1 MPLRNPGVEL
11 ADGGDLLSSDA
22 APVPRASP
30 AFNRLPNRAVPVWRT
45 AGVTLVEIMVVVGI
59 VALLAAVAVP
69 SYRQY
74 TIRAHRTEA
83 MAALLRLA
91 TNQERFYLQNN
102 EYTLDPE
109 ALGFPAGLS
118 EQGVYTL
125 EIGTNMGVTVDW
137 FAIARPTPGGGRNS
151 IDQTPDT
158 ECTAFTLTSA
168 GVRTA
173 TPLPNGANDRCW

>member
-1 MPLRNPGVEL
+1 MIPLRSPRVEL
-11 ADGGDLLSSDA
+11 SDRHAPPVRNA
-22 APVPRASP
+22 AP
-30 AFNRLPNRAVPVWRT
+30 NRKGPPFRVALVGRS

-83 MAALLRLA
+83 KAALLRLA
-91 TNQERFYLQNN
+91 TNQERFYLQNKQ
-102 EYTLDPE
+102 YSLDPA
-109 ALGFPAGLS
+109 ALGFPGGLS

-125 EIGTNMGVTVDW
+125 EIQTDAGVTLDW
-137 FAIARPTPGGGRNS
+137 FATARPTPGGGRHGV
-151 IDQTPDT
+151 DQTADS
-158 ECTAFTLTSA
+158 ECTSFTLSSA

-173 TPLPNGANDRCW
+173 TPSANGENDRCW

>member
-1 MPLRNPGVEL
+1 MNAGLRR
-11 ADGGDLLSSDA
+11 
-22 APVPRASP
+22 RA
-30 AFNRLPNRAVPVWRT
+30 

-83 MAALLRLA
+83 KAALLRLA
-91 TNQERFYLQNN
+91 ANQERFYFQNN
-102 EYTLDPE
+102 QYSLDPE
-109 ALGFPAGLS
+109 ALGFADGLS

-125 EIGTNMGVTVDW
+125 VIDTDAGVTQDW
-137 FAIARPTPGGGRNS
+137 FATATPTPGGGRNG
-151 IDQTPDT
+151 IDQTVDT
-158 ECTAFTLTSA
+158 ECTSFTLTSA
-168 GVRTA
+168 GIRTA

>member
-1 MPLRNPGVEL
+1 MPG
-11 ADGGDLLSSDA
+11 
-22 APVPRASP
+22 RA
-30 AFNRLPNRAVPVWRT
+30 

-59 VALLAAVAVP
+59 VALLTAVAVP

-74 TIRAHRTEA
+74 TTRAHRTEA

-91 TNQERFYLQNN
+91 TNQERFYLQSNQ
-102 EYTLDPE
+102 YSLDPD

-118 EQGVYTL
+118 EQGVYML
-125 EIGTNMGVTVDW
+125 EIGTDAGVTLDW
-137 FAIARPTPGGGRNS
+137 FATARPTPGGGRNG

-158 ECTAFTLTSA
+158 ECTSFTLTSA